1 MQTSTAT
8 VWKIVRRLLV
18 VAVLGYGVLALLSI
32 YVFPIRY
39 PYCGDQTKY
48 LNGGERVYVGR
59 KFKIVLC
66 GNGGDELYNHDKIRM
81 QIFSE
86 NGTLLAQRKFY
97 ADWNGTPIRIE
108 YYSDHLLYFDD
119 ASKGSGFQN
128 RVSMP
133 PTWLDWIRARLP
145 LVD

>member
-1 MQTSTAT
+1 MQAIITDARRLM
-8 VWKIVRRLLV
+8 RRLLV
-18 VAVLGYGVLALLSI
+18 VVVVGYGLLSALSI
-32 YVFPIRY
+32 YVFP
-39 PYCGDQTKY
+39 TKY
-48 LNGGERVYVGR
+48 GNCEKNTKDLNGGERVYAGR
-59 KFKIVLC
+59 KFNVVLC
-66 GNGGDELYNHDKIRM
+66 GTGGDELFNHDKIRM

-108 YYSDHLLYFDD
+108 YYDDHLFYFDD
-119 ASKGSGFQN
+119 ASKGSGFQK